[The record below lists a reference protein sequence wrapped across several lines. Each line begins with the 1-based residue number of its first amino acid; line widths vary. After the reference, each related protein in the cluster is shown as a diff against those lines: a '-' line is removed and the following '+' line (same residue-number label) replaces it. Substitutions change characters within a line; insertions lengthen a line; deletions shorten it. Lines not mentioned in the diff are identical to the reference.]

1 MSEGL
6 IRDAVV
12 AQSPEQADVLWQLR
26 ESISPAPKPEGVRL
40 KHDVSVP
47 VSGIAE
53 FVERAS
59 LAGFAVKPGARVVA
73 FGHIGDGNVHF
84 NTSQPSHPGARDQA
98 ARARH
103 GRVHRAAVT
112 ACARGL

>member
-12 AQSPEQADVLWQLR
+12 AQSAEQAAALWQLR
-26 ESISPAPKPEGVRL
+26 ESISPTQKSEGVRL

-47 VSGIAE
+47 VSRIAE

-59 LAGFAVKPGARVVA
+59 LAVLAVEPRARLGT
-73 FGHIGDGNVHF
+73 FGHIGDGHVHVHY
-84 NTSQPSHPGARDQA
+84 NISQPSHPGARDPA
-98 ARARH
+98 ARA
-103 GRVHRAAVT
+103 AFT
-112 ACARGL
+112 ALQSQLARS